1 MKPAPGPDIQD
12 SGERS
17 RIMEDIKEALPGM
30 SPMNRKIALYMLEDA
45 QNVGFAS
52 IHALSR
58 AIGVSEASV
67 VRFTRT
73 LGYSGYFD
81 FKKEVQRA
89 LKQQSNPYGDFS
101 GSELTQ
107 IDAARRFQRV
117 VRYES
122 ENIRKTFHDLDLRTI
137 NTMIDGLR
145 QAENIFICGFGSA
158 RHVVE
163 LFGFLMTSNAG
174 KRVISVTGSVTDYI
188 HKLSLF
194 TPKDVAIIVTLPLY
208 CREDHHIAKFLKER
222 GGQVYLFT
230 DSPRCPI
237 YPIVDQA
244 VLCANKSFHYT
255 NSYSGLIASFKV
267 LMDMWLLSDKDA
279 FTRRMKSQTDS
290 ELECY
295 NKEKI

>member
-17 RIMEDIKEALPGM
+17 RIMEHIKEALPDM
-30 SPMNRKIALYMLEDA
+30 SAMNRKIALYMLEDA

-52 IHALSR
+52 IHVLSR
-58 AIGVSEASV
+58 AIGVSEASI
-67 VRFTRT
+67 VRFTKT

-101 GSELTQ
+101 GTELTQ
-107 IDAARRFQRV
+107 IDDARRFQRV

-122 ENIRKTFHDLDLRTI
+122 ENIRKTFHDLDLKTI

-194 TPKDVAIIVTLPLY
+194 TTRDVAIIVTLPLY
-208 CREDHHIAKFLKER
+208 CREDHHIATFLKER

-267 LMDMWLLSDKDA
+267 LMDMWLLSDKDV

-295 NKEKI
+295 NKENI